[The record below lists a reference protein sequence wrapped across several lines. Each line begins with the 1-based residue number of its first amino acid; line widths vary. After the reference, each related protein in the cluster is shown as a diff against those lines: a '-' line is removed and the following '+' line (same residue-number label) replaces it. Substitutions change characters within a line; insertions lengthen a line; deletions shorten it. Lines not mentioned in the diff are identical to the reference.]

1 MKGVYKEIVQ
11 LLLFNMVIP
20 QFHTLL
26 PGWLKCRDGWL
37 KEVFVL
43 HVIVSWTKQKR
54 KRKRTSCVIERNAF
68 QLTCI
73 SVSHPKADE
82 KRTFDTETNVTNVHS
97 DRHPGSLLEMHA
109 S

>member
-11 LLLFNMVIP
+11 LLLFNIVIP

-26 PGWLKCRDGWL
+26 PGSLKCRDVWL

-54 KRKRTSCVIERNAF
+54 KRKRRICVIERNVF

-82 KRTFDTETNVTNVHS
+82 KRTDMETNVTNVHS
-97 DRHPGSLLEMHA
+97 DSHPGSLLEMHA